1 MSEEDEVWLQ
11 LVDEPIAAIV
21 AEVEAEDPE
30 LRALVASP
38 EKLLAFR
45 TFANIRVGIVLGRL
59 LVENEVE
66 AYDGSGTWVESL
78 LENPGH
84 RREIVAEVRAVAEE
98 LARGRGRGPDEA
110 TPRGSASSPAASS
123 ATSWLTRARFAFAAR
138 LGDRACCVL
147 QLARRRRRGRSRRIP
162 LR

>member
-21 AEVEAEDPE
+21 AEIEAEDLE

-59 LVENEVE
+59 LVEEEVE
-66 AYDGSGTWVESL
+66 AYDGSETWVETL
-78 LENPGH
+78 LRNPQH
-84 RREIVAEVRAVAEE
+84 RREIVAVVRAVAEE
-98 LARGRGRGPDEA
+98 LSAADPDESLEPDAA
-110 TPRGSASSPAASS
+110 TRD
-123 ATSWLTRARFAFAAR
+123 RFREF
-138 LGDRACCVL
+138 
-147 QLARRRRRGRSRRIP
+147 ARRELGA
-162 LR
+162 

>member
-21 AEVEAEDPE
+21 AEIEAEDPE

-59 LVENEVE
+59 LVEEEVA
-66 AYDGSGTWVESL
+66 AYDGSETWVGTL
-78 LENPGH
+78 LKNPKH
-84 RREIVAEVRAVAEE
+84 RSEIATEVRAVAEE
-98 LARGRGRGPDEA
+98 LAEDGEAEGASPDEA
-110 TPRGSASSPAASS
+110 TRS
-123 ATSWLTRARFAFAAR
+123 RFREFARR
-138 LGDRACCVL
+138 ELGD
-147 QLARRRRRGRSRRIP
+147 
-162 LR
+162 